1 VRCRQIPQFLFS
13 RGFSFGSLYIFA
25 QALGLVWM
33 FLVVLLA
40 VMSVRIV
47 LLGAFSEKERIC
59 LLIPHRES
67 LSTSYP
73 LSFSQV
79 KVIQIFR

>member
-1 VRCRQIPQFLFS
+1 MDDGRARR
-13 RGFSFGSLYIFA
+13 RGFSFGSLYIFS

-47 LLGAFSEKERIC
+47 TLSMNKAVQ
-59 LLIPHRES
+59 H
-67 LSTSYP
+67 LSTEQHENDQCLVST
-73 LSFSQV
+73 SFGLLYNQGDRR
-79 KVIQIFR
+79 ID